1 MRGLLAL
8 DDPANT
14 DGVPSAAA
22 SVAIEQ
28 LLERELRQPEPGEDA
43 CRRHYAAHLDR
54 HRQGDRIRLRQATR
68 LFDADA
74 ALQRDDLLTLK
85 ASDVRASRVFGQAA
99 S

>member
-1 MRGLLAL
+1 MQIAELMLGKLNYHFDGDAKAAFAQYVQLRKSQPHFANGRSIRNAL
-8 DDPANT
+8 
-14 DGVPSAAA
+14 
-22 SVAIEQ
+22 
-28 LLERELRQPEPGEDA
+28 
-43 CRRHYAAHLDR
+43 
-54 HRQGDRIRLRQATR
+54 DRIRLRQATR